1 MKSVDILNTN
11 SGKSFDKTLNNNFGL
26 FTAYKNDTIVVDYGD
41 AKTDIIK
48 LNSGIIIINQFY
60 LNVKILIL

>member
-60 LNVKILIL
+60 LNEKKF